1 MVKGEQNG
9 VTDFVICL
17 KSGSK
22 PIGKIGVWQGEEI
35 GFLLSRSN
43 WRQGLALEALQGTLT
58 YLFRHRDFEYITSD
72 VDLRNLASISIL
84 KQVGFEQYAFKE
96 KSMEIG
102 GEWVDSVYLKLE
114 QQDWPSY
121 NMEESK

>member
-17 KSGSK
+17 KPKSR

-35 GFLLSRSN
+35 GFLLSRPY
-43 WRQGLALEALQGTLT
+43 WHQRLALEALKGILT

-72 VDLRNLASISIL
+72 VDPRNVASIGIL
-84 KQVGFEQYAFKE
+84 KKVGFEQYAFKE
-96 KSMEIG
+96 KSMEID
-102 GEWVDSVYLKLE
+102 GEWVDSLYLKLE
-114 QQDWPSY
+114 KPDWSS
-121 NMEESK
+121 NDGEETK